1 MEDTFMMQMRQVLVP
16 LALAALFV
24 AGCTQPPSE
33 KLQAAEKA
41 VKDAQQ
47 SGAGTYTAEEYAKL
61 EGTLAAVKKEIEE
74 QDGKFALF
82 RDYGKAEQLATT
94 AAAEAERVK
103 MEAGKKKEESK
114 TAALQAQQVAQEA
127 VRSTLALVAK
137 APVGKDRAALEAIKN
152 DAEAL
157 KSSLNQVQMA
167 IDREDYPAAQTQAK
181 AINDKS
187 SAVSAEIQNALA
199 KVGKGKS
206 SPSRKN

>member
-16 LALAALFV
+16 LALGALFV

-41 VKDAQQ
+41 VTDAQQ

-61 EGTLAAVKKEIEE
+61 EGTLAAAKKEIEE

-82 RDYGKAEQLATT
+82 RDYGKAEQLATS

-167 IDREDYPAAQTQAK
+167 IDKEDYPAAQTQAK